1 MNRVFENNSTA
12 MITFSFA
19 DGTAFLLPD
28 DSLNLRNIS
37 IENVE
42 IQAKSFVITHR
53 LTPDLFLHILSY
65 IQISVPSSFAFLFL
79 RRNGNVVNFCR
90 GFIFALFVQFVIFI
104 IILIWKLIFSRHLSS
119 HSL

>member
-28 DSLNLRNIS
+28 DSLNLPNIS

-42 IQAKSFVITHR
+42 IQAQSFVIILIEFHQIG
-53 LTPDLFLHILSY
+53 FSHILS
-65 IQISVPSSFAFLFL
+65 
-79 RRNGNVVNFCR
+79 
-90 GFIFALFVQFVIFI
+90 
-104 IILIWKLIFSRHLSS
+104 
-119 HSL
+119 